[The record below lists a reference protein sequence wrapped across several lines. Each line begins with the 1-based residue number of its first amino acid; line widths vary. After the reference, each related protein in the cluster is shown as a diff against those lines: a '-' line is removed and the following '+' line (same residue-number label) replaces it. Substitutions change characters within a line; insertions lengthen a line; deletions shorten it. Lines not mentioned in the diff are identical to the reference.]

1 MTIHVRARFWVEAG
15 LATLATGLFLLTL
28 VSRNWIELVFGF
40 DPDQSSGSLEWIIVG
55 GLFVLAVAFSAAAR
69 AEWRR
74 PHAPAI

>member
-1 MTIHVRARFWVEAG
+1 MHVRARFWFEAV
-15 LATLATGLFLLTL
+15 LAVLAIGLFLLTL

-40 DPDQSSGSLEWIIVG
+40 EPDQSSGALEWVIVG

-74 PHAPAI
+74 PRASVIS